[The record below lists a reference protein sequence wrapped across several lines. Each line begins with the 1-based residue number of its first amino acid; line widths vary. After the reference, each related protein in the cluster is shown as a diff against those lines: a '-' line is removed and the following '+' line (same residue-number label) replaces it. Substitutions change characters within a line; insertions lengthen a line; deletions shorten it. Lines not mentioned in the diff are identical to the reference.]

1 MVRLCPDTFGEFSI
15 HCLFPGGEIS
25 NSRSIMELVVIVHK
39 DGRAEVVSSI
49 SPVQVSPGQVNVRYV
64 YEK

>member
-1 MVRLCPDTFGEFSI
+1 
-15 HCLFPGGEIS
+15 
-25 NSRSIMELVVIVHK
+25 MELVVIVHK

-49 SPVQVSPGQVNVRYV
+49 SLVQVSPGQVNVRYV